1 MKQGPENHSEDLELL
16 EHLTI
21 EPAPAVAL
29 HLSGCG
35 SCVRRLENLQLAL
48 AAESHAVDQAIQALP
63 AEFWFEQRRAVLRR
77 IEAPDH
83 AGAAMSPAGWLGQF
97 WRPAVAAMCMLV
109 LSATIITTDPVS
121 VQQGWGVDADDELL
135 REVQL
140 MIQGEDSIGGLES
153 LVPLLPEPAEKTSPS
168 KQENGGKDVKKLG

>member
-1 MKQGPENHSEDLELL
+1 MKQGPENHPEDLELL

-35 SCVRRLENLQLAL
+35 FCARRLEDLQSAL

-77 IEAPDH
+77 IEAPAH
-83 AGAAMSPAGWLGQF
+83 AHPAMSSAGWFGQF
-97 WRPAVAAMCMLV
+97 WRPAVAALCMLV
-109 LSATIITTDPVS
+109 LSAAILTTDPVS
-121 VQQGWGVDADDELL
+121 LPQVGGVDPDDELL

-153 LVPLLPEPAEKTSPS
+153 LVPLLPEPAEKASPS
-168 KQENGGKDVKKLG
+168 KPENGGKDVKKLG